1 MYVNTPSPT
10 NALPCFTSGWVYR
23 ETLSLDGEN
32 GGERRK
38 VGVREGGGE
47 DRQESGEGSKVKRK
61 GRVGCGSSLQVMS
74 FNWRYTHVQYVHI
87 IIHVHVIIP

>member
-1 MYVNTPSPT
+1 MCV
-10 NALPCFTSGWVYR
+10 CVCVCVCVCESGWR
-23 ETLSLDGEN
+23 EQ
-32 GGERRK
+32 RREK
-38 VGVREGGGE
+38 ESWCKGGGE